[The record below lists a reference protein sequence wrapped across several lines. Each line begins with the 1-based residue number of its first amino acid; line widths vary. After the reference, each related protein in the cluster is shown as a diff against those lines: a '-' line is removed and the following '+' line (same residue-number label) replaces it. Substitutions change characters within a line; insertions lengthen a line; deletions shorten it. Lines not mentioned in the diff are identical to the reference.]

1 MLGAAGSA
9 EVDGDGDQAF
19 HGSGGGAHGGKVD
32 HGGEGA
38 AVATAEA
45 HFEAAHAAGR
55 EGGDVADVRKQR
67 GRAVGRD
74 FRVRAEG
81 GHGGGELL
89 ADPGHLTLGEELGGG
104 ELFEGFAGAV
114 PEHALGGRIE

>member
-9 EVDGDGDQAF
+9 EVDGDGDEAF
-19 HGSGGGAHGGKVD
+19 HGSGGGADRGQVD

-38 AVATAEA
+38 A
-45 HFEAAHAAGR
+45 
-55 EGGDVADVRKQR
+55 VADVRKQR

-104 ELFEGFAGAV
+104 ELFEGLAGAIA
-114 PEHALGGRIE
+114 EHALGGRIE